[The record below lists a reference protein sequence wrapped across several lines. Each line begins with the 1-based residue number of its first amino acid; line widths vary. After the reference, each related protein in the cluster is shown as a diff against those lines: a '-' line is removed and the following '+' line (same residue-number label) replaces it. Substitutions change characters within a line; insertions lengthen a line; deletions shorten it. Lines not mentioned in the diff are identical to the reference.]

1 MNVNLN
7 DFNYI
12 DGLNT
17 YPIQDYIDSNVS
29 NININVINY
38 INSNIT
44 SNISSTNVK
53 ISSTSNLN
61 DVIYYNTNSNLI
73 IANKYTF
80 GDIYFK
86 TSYNYPNNINAT
98 ATKIDYTGKL
108 LCYHN
113 YNILQ
118 PTFIEGYYDVGEEIM
133 ALKADGI
140 TADIQLT
147 ALEAGAVYLQ
157 SEIDNTVTALNTV
170 EGQLATLTSSIY
182 FSDTYNQ
189 FRNLNQLTDYGQ
201 YQATYAATILN
212 IGNRASTLYNAS
224 FQNGLIISAG
234 VGIAGAV
241 LSASAAYFYYEKA
254 SNALISNVN
263 FTNAQKTST
272 YNANIITEI
281 STYSNFYKSTSN
293 MTINQGFISSNIINQ
308 QYINNLNV
316 NFLKINNIDVLN
328 LITNSSNYASNI
340 SNVLNINSSNYAS
353 NVSNVII
360 RNSSNYASNISN
372 VLNINSSNY
381 ASNISNVIITNSSN
395 YASNISNVI
404 ITNTNATY
412 LKIGGGTMTGDI
424 TAINGNFNKL
434 TTSNNSGLGNPV
446 NGYMGG
452 AGDRIILWSG
462 NTTQP
467 PYSLGM
473 ASSTLWLS
481 SPTDIR
487 FFNNTV
493 QTLLLNISGQMCVGK
508 TDYQLIINPPT
519 ATTAAYIQ
527 TINQGVGYNQ
537 NLTLQ
542 AAGQGG
548 KVGIG
553 TTNPKTLLHLQTS
566 EANAPFIKL
575 AGSGGANNQVGIIF
589 NPWADRVGVVAS
601 KIYGIDDGNS
611 SAHLC
616 FATALAGTSNE
627 GVERMRIQN
636 DGNVCIGT
644 TSTTYKFYVNGNAY
658 INSTLSVIG
667 DIIGNS
673 TNYIYAGGLRIGG
686 WDGNTLYNGSR
697 DIGLSFNNGYNF
709 NVISWGGNGTIM
721 NVNNTEINLN
731 QRVKYPNNLWNI
743 SADGVNRTYYGST
756 NCSFYCCGS
765 GGSLAHVFMNS
776 GYGYAFSIYNSG
788 DIVSSGTSRTSK
800 LYISGVD
807 YPYVVN
813 WNGTP
818 DSGWF
823 VPLNDYWYYGH
834 AYLTIAISA
843 VNVGS
848 VNRFCWFG
856 RAFLSTNNNG
866 TPPATPGGVISLIC
880 DYRYPASYSYN
891 NNYIDVVEKWDGS
904 GNNVLYITISNPI
917 FAGTMKVKIVG

>member
-328 LITNSSNYASNI
+328 LIT
-340 SNVLNINSSNYAS
+340 
-353 NVSNVII
+353 
-360 RNSSNYASNISN
+360 
-372 VLNINSSNY
+372 NSSNY